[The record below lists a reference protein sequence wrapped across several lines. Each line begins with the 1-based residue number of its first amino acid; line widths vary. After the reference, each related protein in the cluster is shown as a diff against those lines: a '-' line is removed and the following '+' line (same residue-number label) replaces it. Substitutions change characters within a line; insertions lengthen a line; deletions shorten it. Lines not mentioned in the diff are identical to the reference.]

1 MAGLPPFMYQA
12 LLSAESKVEGEAMDF
27 LQRARCFALELKRQV
42 EVYGAI
48 PAAMPKRA
56 NHYRA
61 QVLVQGESRKRLQE
75 FLREWKPQLDL
86 MVTKRIR
93 WSLEVDPIEF

>member
-1 MAGLPPFMYQA
+1 
-12 LLSAESKVEGEAMDF
+12 
-27 LQRARCFALELKRQV
+27 
-42 EVYGAI
+42 
-48 PAAMPKRA
+48 MPKRA